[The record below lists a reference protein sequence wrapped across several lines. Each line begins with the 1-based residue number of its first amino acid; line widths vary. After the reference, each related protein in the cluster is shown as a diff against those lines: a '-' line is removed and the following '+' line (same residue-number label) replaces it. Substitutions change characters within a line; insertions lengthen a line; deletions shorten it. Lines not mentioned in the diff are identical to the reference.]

1 MEFWRRT
8 LTWVREHPGAP
19 AVREVERLSEYLQL
33 IRSGQRAEW
42 DGRRLDPIP
51 TVSWKGDVVLL
62 SPELADTAAPEY
74 GDFVAGNI
82 FDRSLPEIL
91 RDARRLHYVRD
102 FLTGLD
108 RCQAECEFFDFCR
121 GAQAA
126 NRYFEDGNL
135 TTSGTNYCRVSRQ
148 ALVTALSA
156 LTTKEA
162 AT

>member
-1 MEFWRRT
+1 
-8 LTWVREHPGAP
+8 
-19 AVREVERLSEYLQL
+19 
-33 IRSGQRAEW
+33 
-42 DGRRLDPIP
+42 
-51 TVSWKGDVVLL
+51 VVLL